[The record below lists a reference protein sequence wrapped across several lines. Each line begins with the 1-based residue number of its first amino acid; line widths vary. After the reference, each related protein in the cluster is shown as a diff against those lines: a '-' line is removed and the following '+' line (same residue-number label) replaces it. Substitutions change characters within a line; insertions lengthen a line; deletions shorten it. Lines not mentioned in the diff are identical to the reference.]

1 MNLDDDLRSTL
12 RSRAKR
18 VIRLAH
24 PHLNVGKFFV
34 AGSSIATRE
43 ISDIDVYPVGDEPFT
58 IPDGKALAATKNAVT
73 IANDP
78 PIQFCRYKRATLEA
92 LIESFDFAHVQAG
105 AEIAD
110 GEVVRTAWTDAFV
123 AANACRTSQF
133 TGSEYPLSSAIR
145 IMKYHKRGELTRGSS
160 IRSMLDIITA
170 IVDRGFKDYDD
181 FKDQLDAVDLG
192 LTPENLG
199 EVEKAQLMKLFEL
212 LRRNV

>member
-92 LIESFDFAHVQAG
+92 LIESFDFAHVRPG
-105 AEIAD
+105 PRS
-110 GEVVRTAWTDAFV
+110 RTARLFV
-123 AANACRTSQF
+123 PH
-133 TGSEYPLSSAIR
+133 GP
-145 IMKYHKRGELTRGSS
+145 M
-160 IRSMLDIITA
+160 RS
-170 IVDRGFKDYDD
+170 
-181 FKDQLDAVDLG
+181 
-192 LTPENLG
+192 
-199 EVEKAQLMKLFEL
+199 
-212 LRRNV
+212 LRRMRAERVSSPAVSTRSPLRSES